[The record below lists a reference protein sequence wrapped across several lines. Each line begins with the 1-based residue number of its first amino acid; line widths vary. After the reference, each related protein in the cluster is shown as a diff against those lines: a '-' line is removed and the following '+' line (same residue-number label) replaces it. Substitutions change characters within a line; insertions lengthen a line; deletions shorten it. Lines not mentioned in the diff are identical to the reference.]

1 MNTITDTIQRSS
13 SISFPFLGIE
23 INPPASFSVFGR
35 DIYFYGVII
44 AVAFIIGYIYV
55 TKNAKLISTTEND
68 IVDIFLWIMPMS
80 IIGARL
86 YFCLFKLD
94 YYTSHPSEI
103 FAIWEG
109 GLAIYGGVI
118 AGIAVIIIIAL
129 KKKIKPLAVMDLFL
143 TACILGQAIGRW
155 GNFFNREAFGCETDI
170 FCKMG
175 LTNISGDTIFVHPT
189 FLYESLWNLGVFIV
203 LNSIL
208 HKKRKFD
215 GICVYHYCLLYG
227 LGRVWIEGLRT
238 DSLYIGSTNIRVSQ
252 VLSLVLIFFGAV
264 MLIINNTKTLK
275 DKPDDV

>member
-208 HKKRKFD
+208 HRKHKFD

-252 VLSLVLIFFGAV
+252 LLSLVLIFFGAV